1 MANKK
6 ISELT
11 ELTAPASDDV
21 LAIVDVSGTAST
33 KKIKY
38 STLYPILEYS
48 KTYTRAQVLA
58 GAGSNQLL
66 ISGVVGKFMIINESY
81 YMFTLDC
88 TASYTDTTKNLT
100 LRQDTGGIPN
110 ETISQLPKT
119 KINIM
124 AQDECPNDHAMYF
137 RDLPAGDPNGR
148 VYSTGKDLNFFAQSG
163 MDLPPRVTHVSVK
176 VRYQIIDPADF

>member
-1 MANKK
+1 MSNKK
-6 ISELT
+6 VSDLAA
-11 ELTAPASDDV
+11 LTAPAEDDV
-21 LAIVDVSGTAST
+21 LYIVDSSLNASR
-33 KKIKY
+33 KIVY
-38 STLYPILEYS
+38 SDLFPILTYS
-48 KTYTRAQVLA
+48 KTYTRAEVLA

-66 ISGVVGKFMIINESY
+66 IAGQVGKFMVINESY

-88 TASYTDTTKNLT
+88 TATYSDTTKNLT

-124 AQDECPNDHAMYF
+124 AQDECPNDHALYF

-148 VYSTGKDLNFFAQSG
+148 IYSTGKDLNFFAQSG
-163 MDLPPRVTHVSVK
+163 MDLPPRVTHVTIK
-176 VRYQIIDPADF
+176 VRYQIIDPTTF